1 MALTESVIG
10 EGARQG
16 NARHVGVTGTVI
28 AIAELMVALDATVLG
43 IALADLDAGTDGVK
57 EQSESVVSPLGT

>member
-1 MALTESVIG
+1 MALTDSVTG
-10 EGARQG
+10 EGATRG

-28 AIAELMVALDATVLG
+28 AMAELMVTLDATVLG